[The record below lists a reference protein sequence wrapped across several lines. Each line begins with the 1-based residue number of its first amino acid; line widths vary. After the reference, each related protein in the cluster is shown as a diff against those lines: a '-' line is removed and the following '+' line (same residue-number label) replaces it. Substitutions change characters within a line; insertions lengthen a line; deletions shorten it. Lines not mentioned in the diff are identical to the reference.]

1 MKNLFISTLFIFGI
15 SGNHKVPP
23 TTPNNQVLMRNSR
36 EIKTLVSDYERN
48 LSSGQPF
55 YMDASD
61 LIDIMD
67 YYMNRHADYAAETCL
82 RIAKRLHP
90 SHPEVII
97 TQAYRLKE
105 QGQWEAARQL
115 VSTISDQ
122 TSSDVLLFNFEYY
135 RIGAQGVSVVA
146 LGKKARE
153 NVKGMNELE
162 HFSVT
167 NFTFPSQE
175 SQRKE
180 KVLGQENLQSSFA
193 LYDNQEIFFP
203 QGVNYQRNKTKFWRY

>member
-1 MKNLFISTLFIFGI
+1 MKSLLKINQLKSGRLIPIFFLSLCVLSLVMVAVLNGKKTQDLK
-15 SGNHKVPP
+15 GREKVAR
-23 TTPNNQVLMRNSR
+23 V
-36 EIKTLVSDYERN
+36 
-48 LSSGQPF
+48 
-55 YMDASD
+55 
-61 LIDIMD
+61 
-67 YYMNRHADYAAETCL
+67 
-82 RIAKRLHP
+82 
-90 SHPEVII
+90 EV
-97 TQAYRLKE
+97 
-105 QGQWEAARQL
+105 
-115 VSTISDQ
+115 
-122 TSSDVLLFNFEYY
+122 FNFEYY

-203 QGVNYQRNKTKFWRY
+203 QGVNYQRNKTKFWSQIAQYNPDIKELKGEGEFIVLDENYKIRGQNITYRENKIYAKNIYGILKVKQ